1 MSDIAAEKAKEIK
14 EDDKNSNNLL
24 NPHNNLSRYSS

>member
-1 MSDIAAEKAKEIK
+1 MSAIAHKAKEIK

-24 NPHNNLSRYSS
+24 TPPNNLSHYSS